1 MGNRFRW
8 DMFFTSFLPLWISI
22 IISNIGTIV
31 CKGISFAAKTELLPL
46 SPRQILDA
54 CIQFL
59 YIVKI
64 EAILVIILAIYTCIS
79 IHHINGVI
87 RREQHSNNKS
97 KGTIQRARR
106 ANKLTAEFL
115 LAYILP
121 MLAFDFS
128 SLKSIVLFLIYFAV
142 LSFLCVRNSN
152 VYTNVFLELKGYRMY
167 DCDIE
172 CIVMNNP
179 HLYTDCLII
188 STKNLTQTLPLEI
201 EYFDFENYIYI
212 EIGA

>member
-22 IISNIGTIV
+22 IVSNIWTIV
-31 CKGISFAAKTELLPL
+31 GKGISFTAKTELVTIF
-46 SPRQILDA
+46 PRQILDA
-54 CIQFL
+54 CIQFFC
-59 YIVKI
+59 IVKI
-64 EAILVIILAIYTCIS
+64 EAISVIVLVIYTCIS
-79 IHHINGVI
+79 IHHINDVI
-87 RREQHSNNKS
+87 RQEQRSNNKS
-97 KGTIQRARR
+97 KGTIRRARR

-121 MLAFDFS
+121 MFAFDFS
-128 SLKSIVLFLIYFAV
+128 SLKSIVLFLIYFVV

-152 VYTNVFLELKGYRMY
+152 VYTNIFFEIKGYRMY

-172 CIVMNNP
+172 CIVMNNR
-179 HLYTDCLII
+179 HVYTDCLII